1 MLRTS
6 AVTRFEGLRG
16 LATAALILG
25 LGMALAGCPTVDLG
39 DVPPD
44 PNVCRPDRT
53 YYEEQI
59 WPNFLAPTAPAKS
72 CVAQSGCHAAN
83 NGRSAM
89 RLDTS
94 TPPNHTQNYA
104 VVTRFLNCNTPD
116 ASRLLTKPL
125 STEVPHGGGDIFVPT
140 DPEIAVFD
148 GWFP

>member
-6 AVTRFEGLRG
+6 AVTRLGGLRG
-16 LATAALILG
+16 LAPAALVMG
-25 LGMALAGCPTVDLG
+25 LAAALAGCPTVDLG

-59 WPNFLAPTAPAKS
+59 WPNYLAPTAPAKS
-72 CVAQSGCHAAN
+72 CVAQAGCHAAN
-83 NGRSAM
+83 NGRSAL

-94 TPPNHTQNYA
+94 NPPDHQQNYA
-104 VVTRFLNCNTPD
+104 VVTRFLNCNTPE
-116 ASRLLTKPL
+116 ASGLLTKPL
-125 STEVPHGGGDIFVPT
+125 ASEDPHGGGDLFTAT
-140 DPEIAVFD
+140 DMEVAVFE